1 MSTRHIMNIIDIIV
15 KKKNKEE
22 LTYEE
27 LEYTITNYLNGEIKD
42 YQMSSLL
49 MAIVIN
55 GMSEEET
62 INLTKI
68 MLESGDRVDLSKING
83 VIVDK
88 HSTGGVGDKTT
99 IALVP
104 LVASAG
110 VKVAKMSGRGLGHTG
125 GTIDKLESIEGFSV
139 TLSEEEFINQVNNIG
154 CAVIS
159 QTKNIAP
166 ADKKIYALRD
176 VTGTTESIPLIASS
190 IMSKKLASGA
200 DVIVIDVKVGNGA
213 LMKNKE
219 DATKLANLM
228 IKIGNSYNKKVVCVL
243 SNMEEPL
250 GKSIGNGLE
259 VLEAINV
266 LKGIAAPDLTN
277 LVLTLGSIMV
287 SKSLNISESE
297 AREKLVENI
306 KNGKALEKFNEFVSA
321 QGGNPNNIKIEENVV
336 SIKSSK
342 DGYIKKI
349 DAYKLGEIARK
360 MGAGRLNKDDEIDYG
375 VGLVL
380 NKKVGDYLFDNEE
393 LVKLYCKN
401 SNVDIKELSECFIVV
416 EEKIEKPELIID
428 IIK

>member
-1 MSTRHIMNIIDIIV
+1 MNIIDIIV

-27 LEYTITNYLNGEIKD
+27 LEYVITNYVNGNIED

-68 MLESGDRVDLSKING
+68 MLESGDIVDLSKING
-83 VIVDK
+83 VVVDK

-99 IALVP
+99 LALAP
-104 LVASAG
+104 LVASVG

-125 GTIDKLESIEGFSV
+125 GTIDKLESIEGFRVS
-139 TLSEEEFINQVNNIG
+139 LSEEEFINQVNNIG

-200 DVIVIDVKVGNGA
+200 SVIVIDVKVGNGA
-213 LMKNKE
+213 LMKNVE
-219 DATKLANLM
+219 DASKLAKLM
-228 IKIGNSYNKKVVCVL
+228 IKIGNAYNKKVVCVL

-259 VLEAINV
+259 VKEAIDV
-266 LKGIAAPDLTN
+266 LKGVAPSDLTE

-287 SKSLNISESE
+287 SQSLNINIED
-297 AREKLVENI
+297 ARIKLVENI
-306 KNGKALEKFNEFVSA
+306 KNGKALEKFNEFIAS
-321 QGGNPNNIKIEENVV
+321 QGGNADNIKIEENVV

-342 DGYIKKI
+342 DGYIKSI

-360 MGAGRLNKDDEIDYG
+360 MGAGRLNKDDKIDYG

-393 LVKLYCKN
+393 LVKLYCKD
-401 SNVDIKELSECFIVV
+401 SNVDIKELSNCFDVV
-416 EEKIEKPELIID
+416 EEEIDKPKLIID
-428 IIK
+428 IIN